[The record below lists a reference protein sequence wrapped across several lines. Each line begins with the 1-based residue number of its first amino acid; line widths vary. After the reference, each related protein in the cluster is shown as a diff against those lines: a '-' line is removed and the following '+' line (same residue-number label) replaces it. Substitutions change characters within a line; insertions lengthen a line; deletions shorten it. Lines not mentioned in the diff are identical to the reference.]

1 MKSSTVSLILA
12 SAAFFGVANAHSRV
26 WSDWVD
32 GVDQGAGAGVYIRQ
46 PPSNSP
52 VKDLTSD
59 DVFCNVDGTTAA
71 SGTISVAAGGTLT
84 SEWYHDTRGDDIIA
98 SSHVGPI
105 VAYIAPPDATPGQDA
120 WVKIYE
126 EGYDGSEW
134 AVTKLIAN
142 EGKVDI
148 TIPSTLAAGDYLY
161 RIEILALHESDTLYT
176 ANSARGIQLYP
187 SCHQLTVTGSGSTS
201 LPSGVP
207 FPGTYTD
214 DEPGI
219 LFNVYSEDAS
229 TYVIPDSLGPDVWDG
244 TSSYDTSGYTDGS
257 SASSAAV
264 TSVASSTAAAAT
276 SSAVVASSS
285 SVAAVSSATSATVVV
300 TSASA
305 TSAIASS
312 SVIVSSVSSAVSSS
326 AAVSATARSTTAG
339 TTTATTTTAAASS
352 TSTSTSG
359 VVDANVCYNNW
370 NTCVAK
376 NRPSTDTT
384 ACDAEKT
391 SCLSNAEDQLQYG
404 SPVPSVMASLGDYS
418 SKRYAS
424 FALLH
429 LSHSNCDA

>member
-59 DVFCNVDGTTAA
+59 EVFCNVDGTTAA
-71 SGTISVAAGGTLT
+71 SGTISIAAGGTLT

-105 VAYIAPPDATPGQDA
+105 VAYIAPADATAGEDA

-229 TYVIPDSLGPDVWDG
+229 TYVIPGPDVWDG

-257 SASSAAV
+257 SAYSTAV
-264 TSVASSTAAAAT
+264 VSTASSTAAAT

-285 SVAAVSSATSATVVV
+285 SVAAVSSATLVA

-305 TSAIASS
+305 SAIASS
-312 SVIVSSVSSAVSSS
+312 STIVSSSVSSAVASS
-326 AAVSATARSTTAG
+326 AAVSATARSTTAVA
-339 TTTATTTTAAASS
+339 TTATATTAAATA

-359 VVDANVCYNNW
+359 VVDANVCYNSELISRASDW
-370 NTCVAK
+370 NSCVAK

-391 SCLSNAEDQLQYG
+391 SCLSNAEVNYNMV
-404 SPVPSVMASLGDYS
+404 SRA
-418 SKRYAS
+418 KRDGK
-424 FALLH
+424 FGRLLI
-429 LSHSNCDA
+429 

>member
-71 SGTISVAAGGTLT
+71 SGTISIAAGGTLT

-105 VAYIAPPDATPGQDA
+105 VAYIAPADATPGEDA

-219 LFNVYSEDAS
+219 LFNVYNEDAS
-229 TYVIPDSLGPDVWDG
+229 TYVIPGPDVWDG

-257 SASSAAV
+257 SASSTAV
-264 TSVASSTAAAAT
+264 TSTASSTAAAAT

-285 SVAAVSSATSATVVV
+285 SVAAVSSATSATLIA
-300 TSASA
+300 TSAA

-312 SVIVSSVSSAVSSS
+312 SIIVSSSVSSAVSSS
-326 AAVSATARSTTAG
+326 AAVSATARSTTAIAT
-339 TTTATTTTAAASS
+339 TTTATTAAA
-352 TSTSTSG
+352 TATSTSG

-376 NRPSTDTT
+376 SRPSTDTT

-391 SCLSNAEDQLQYG
+391 SCLSNAEINYNMV
-404 SPVPSVMASLGDYS
+404 SRA
-418 SKRYAS
+418 KRDGK
-424 FALLH
+424 FGRLLI
-429 LSHSNCDA
+429 

>member
-71 SGTISVAAGGTLT
+71 SSTIFIAAGDTLT

-105 VAYIAPPDATPGQDA
+105 VAYIAPADATPGEDA

-148 TIPSTLAAGDYLY
+148 TIPSTLATGDYLY

-219 LFNVYSEDAS
+219 LFNVYNEDAS
-229 TYVIPDSLGPDVWDG
+229 TYVIPGPDVWDG

-257 SASSAAV
+257 SGSS
-264 TSVASSTAAAAT
+264 SSSTATAAA
-276 SSAVVASSS
+276 V
-285 SVAAVSSATSATVVV
+285 VSSTTSAATVIA

-305 TSAIASS
+305 SATTAVTSTSN
-312 SVIVSSVSSAVSSS
+312 VIVSSSVSSAVSSS
-326 AAVSATARSTTAG
+326 AAVSATAKSTSSVA
-339 TTTATTTTAAASS
+339 TTATTAAA
-352 TSTSTSG
+352 TATSTSG
-359 VVDANVCYNNW
+359 VVDANVCYNNR

-384 ACDAEKT
+384 ACDTEKT
-391 SCLSNAEDQLQYG
+391 SCLSNAEINYNM
-404 SPVPSVMASLGDYS
+404 VTRA
-418 SKRYAS
+418 KRDGK
-424 FALLH
+424 FGRLLI
-429 LSHSNCDA
+429 

>member
-71 SGTISVAAGGTLT
+71 SSTISIAAGGTLT

-105 VAYIAPPDATPGQDA
+105 VAYIAPADATPGEDA

-148 TIPSTLAAGDYLY
+148 TIPSTLATGDYLY

-219 LFNVYSEDAS
+219 LFNVYNEDAS
-229 TYVIPDSLGPDVWDG
+229 TYVIPGPDVWDG

-257 SASSAAV
+257 SGSS
-264 TSVASSTAAAAT
+264 SSSTAIAAAVSSTTAAT
-276 SSAVVASSS
+276 SSAVVVSSS
-285 SVAAVSSATSATVVV
+285 SVAVVSSTTSAATVIA

-305 TSAIASS
+305 SATTAVTSTSN
-312 SVIVSSVSSAVSSS
+312 VIVSSSVSSAVSSS
-326 AAVSATARSTTAG
+326 AAVSATAKSTSSVA
-339 TTTATTTTAAASS
+339 TTATTAAA
-352 TSTSTSG
+352 TATSTSG

-384 ACDAEKT
+384 ACDTEKT
-391 SCLSNAEDQLQYG
+391 SCLSNAEINYNM
-404 SPVPSVMASLGDYS
+404 VTRA
-418 SKRYAS
+418 KRDGK
-424 FALLH
+424 FGRLLI
-429 LSHSNCDA
+429 

>member
-1 MKSSTVSLILA
+1 MKSSTVSLIFA

-26 WSDWVD
+26 WSDWVG

-71 SGTISVAAGGTLT
+71 SSTISIAAGGTLT
-84 SEWYHDTRGDDIIA
+84 SEWYHDTRGDDIID

-105 VAYIAPPDATPGQDA
+105 VAYIAPADATAGEDA

-176 ANSARGIQLYP
+176 VNSARGIQLYP

-201 LPSGVP
+201 LPGGVP

-229 TYVIPDSLGPDVWDG
+229 TYVIPGPDVWDG
-244 TSSYDTSGYTDGS
+244 TSYDTSGYTDGS
-257 SASSAAV
+257 SASSTAAV
-264 TSVASSTAAAAT
+264 STASSTTAAT

-285 SVAAVSSATSATVVV
+285 SVAAAISSATGATLVATSA
-300 TSASA
+300 SASA

-312 SVIVSSVSSAVSSS
+312 SIIVSSVVSSAVSSS
-326 AAVSATARSTTAG
+326 AAVSAITKSTTAVA
-339 TTTATTTTAAASS
+339 TTATATTAAA
-352 TSTSTSG
+352 TAASTSG

-370 NTCVAK
+370 NTCVAN

-391 SCLSNAEDQLQYG
+391 SCLSSAEINYNMV
-404 SPVPSVMASLGDYS
+404 SRA
-418 SKRYAS
+418 KRDGK
-424 FALLH
+424 FGRLLI
-429 LSHSNCDA
+429 

>member
-1 MKSSTVSLILA
+1 MKSSTVPLILA

-71 SGTISVAAGGTLT
+71 SSTISIAAGGTLT
-84 SEWYHDTRGDDIIA
+84 SEWYHDTRGDDIID

-105 VAYIAPPDATPGQDA
+105 VAYIAPADATPGEDA

-201 LPSGVP
+201 LPGGVP

-229 TYVIPDSLGPDVWDG
+229 TYVIPGPDVWDG

-257 SASSAAV
+257 SASSTAV
-264 TSVASSTAAAAT
+264 VSTASSTTAAT

-285 SVAAVSSATSATVVV
+285 SVAAAISSTTSATLVA
-300 TSASA
+300 TPASASA

-312 SVIVSSVSSAVSSS
+312 SIIVSSSVSSAVSSS
-326 AAVSATARSTTAG
+326 ATAKSTTAVA
-339 TTTATTTTAAASS
+339 TTATATTAAATTTSTTAVATA
-352 TSTSTSG
+352 TSTSS
-359 VVDANVCYNNW
+359 VVDANICYNNW
-370 NTCVAK
+370 NTCVAN

-391 SCLSNAEDQLQYG
+391 SCLSSAKINYNMVSRA
-404 SPVPSVMASLGDYS
+404 
-418 SKRYAS
+418 KRDGK
-424 FALLH
+424 FGRLLI
-429 LSHSNCDA
+429 

>member
-12 SAAFFGVANAHSRV
+12 SATFFGVANAHSRV

-71 SGTISVAAGGTLT
+71 SGAISVAAGSTLT

-105 VAYIAPPDATPGQDA
+105 VAYIAPADATPGEDA

-219 LFNVYSEDAS
+219 LFNVYNEDAS
-229 TYVIPDSLGPDVWDG
+229 TYVIPGPDVWDG

-257 SASSAAV
+257 STSSAAV
-264 TSVASSTAAAAT
+264 TSTTGSSTTAAAT

-285 SVAAVSSATSATVVV
+285 SVAAVSSATLNATSA
-300 TSASA
+300 SASA

-312 SVIVSSVSSAVSSS
+312 SIIVSSSVSSAVSSS
-326 AAVSATARSTTAG
+326 AAVSATARSTTAIA
-339 TTTATTTTAAASS
+339 TTATATTAAA
-352 TSTSTSG
+352 TATSTSG

-391 SCLSNAEDQLQYG
+391 SCLSNAEINYNMV
-404 SPVPSVMASLGDYS
+404 SRA
-418 SKRYAS
+418 KRDGK
-424 FALLH
+424 FGRLLI
-429 LSHSNCDA
+429 

>member
-71 SGTISVAAGGTLT
+71 SGTISIAAGGTLT

-105 VAYIAPPDATPGQDA
+105 VAYIAPADTTPGEDA

-219 LFNVYSEDAS
+219 LFNVYNEDAS
-229 TYVIPDSLGPDVWDG
+229 TYVIPGPDVWDG

-257 SASSAAV
+257 SASSTPVAS
-264 TSVASSTAAAAT
+264 TASSTAAAT
-276 SSAVVASSS
+276 SSSVVASSS
-285 SVAAVSSATSATVVV
+285 SVAAVSSATSATLVA

-305 TSAIASS
+305 SVTSAVTSS
-312 SVIVSSVSSAVSSS
+312 TIIVSSSASSAVSSS
-326 AAVSATARSTTAG
+326 AAVSATARSTTAVA
-339 TTTATTTTAAASS
+339 TTATA
-352 TSTSTSG
+352 TSTSG

-391 SCLSNAEDQLQYG
+391 SCLSNAEINYNM
-404 SPVPSVMASLGDYS
+404 VTRA
-418 SKRYAS
+418 KRDGK
-424 FALLH
+424 FGRLLI
-429 LSHSNCDA
+429 

>member
-71 SGTISVAAGGTLT
+71 SGTISIAAGGTLT

-105 VAYIAPPDATPGQDA
+105 VAYIAPADATPGEDA

-201 LPSGVP
+201 PPEWCS

-219 LFNVYSEDAS
+219 LFNVYNEDAS
-229 TYVIPDSLGPDVWDG
+229 TYVIPGPDVWDG

-257 SASSAAV
+257 SASSTAV
-264 TSVASSTAAAAT
+264 TSTASSTAATTTTSAA
-276 SSAVVASSS
+276 VASSS
-285 SVAAVSSATSATVVV
+285 SVVAVSSATSATLIA

-305 TSAIASS
+305 STTSASTSS
-312 SVIVSSVSSAVSSS
+312 SIIVSSSVSSAVSSS
-326 AAVSATARSTTAG
+326 VAVSATARSTTAVA
-339 TTTATTTTAAASS
+339 TTATATTAAPTA
-352 TSTSTSG
+352 TSTSG

-391 SCLSNAEDQLQYG
+391 SCLSNAEINYNMV
-404 SPVPSVMASLGDYS
+404 SRA
-418 SKRYAS
+418 KRDGK
-424 FALLH
+424 FGRLLI
-429 LSHSNCDA
+429 